1 MAVNYQ
7 EKGFMEQAPG
17 LKQGL
22 NLLHPRS
29 TGWIGEHQ
37 VINLVVK
44 NEISALE
51 IEPGDLQMVT
61 AFKVCLRPLGLK

>member
-7 EKGFMEQAPG
+7 EKGVMEQAPG

-29 TGWIGEHQ
+29 TGWIGEHL
-37 VINLVVK
+37 VINLV
-44 NEISALE
+44 EE
-51 IEPGDLQMVT
+51 
-61 AFKVCLRPLGLK
+61 